1 MKIQHRVEIQRKQM
15 AALDRI
21 SRSRALTDWESAELE
36 RLHYA
41 ALRRSYIQR
50 ASERTAA

>member
-21 SRSRALTDWESAELE
+21 SRARALSDLESAELE
-36 RLHYA
+36 RLHWA
-41 ALRRSYIQR
+41 ARKRELWRYHAR
-50 ASERTAA
+50 AAA